1 MARHMSIA
9 IGPPS
14 PAPDSSHRT
23 FEGHAGWSQ
32 PDAFPDL
39 LSAEPSCRIDR
50 EQTRLAI
57 VLAFS
62 GGVSGGLFT
71 EALDRARMATSS
83 WNPELYV
90 NDVFL
95 AEFVNQCFRIRIGR
109 EDFTLATAYLVRLL
123 ARPPADAATVHYR
136 RAIAAELA
144 RSPEQR
150 QELE

>member
-1 MARHMSIA
+1 MSIA
-9 IGPPS
+9 NCPPS
-14 PAPDSSHRT
+14 SLPGSNHRNFDDRTSGSAPD
-23 FEGHAGWSQ
+23 AY
-32 PDAFPDL
+32 PDL
-39 LSAEPSCRIDR
+39 LNAEPSCRIDR

-71 EALDRARMATSS
+71 DALDRARMAPSS

-109 EDFTLATAYLVRLL
+109 EDFTLATSHLVRLL